1 MNASVELEDSEK
13 VMPKTREQLLNDF
26 NFDIEDLSDEITEI
40 EEDVTIEDAEYDFDA
55 DPEPE
60 LAYLPCACNNIQLVI
75 KDGLKLDQKYTSLIG
90 H

>member
-1 MNASVELEDSEK
+1 MNASVEL
-13 VMPKTREQLLNDF
+13 
-26 NFDIEDLSDEITEI
+26 
-40 EEDVTIEDAEYDFDA
+40 EDAEYDFDA

>member
-40 EEDVTIEDAEYDFDA
+40 EEDVDA